1 MEYSELLKGSLRDIF
16 RNEIVS
22 HSIRILREHGHSD
35 EQNKKELL
43 RDFSIKAE
51 TLDEMLKE

>member
-35 EQNKKELL
+35 EQIKKELL